1 MVDSEYS
8 TENYKPLK
16 INIEIK
22 NVEIIR
28 VVSNYLKIKRL
39 RKYAVK
45 KLPHV
50 IGHVPYQYKA
60 QEICDKAAVE
70 NGGTLKFVL
79 TNMKIKKC
87 VMKFL
92 MIV

>member
-16 INIEIK
+16 INIETK

-28 VVSNYLKIKRL
+28 FVPDYLKIKRL

-60 QEICDKAAVE
+60 QEICDKAAAE

-79 TNMKIKKC
+79 TNMKIKNC
-87 VMKFL
+87 LMKFL

>member
-16 INIEIK
+16 INIETK

-28 VVSNYLKIKRL
+28 VVSDYLKIKRL